1 MAERLTYDHYM
12 LLGVTRE
19 ADAAAIKRAFRARVK
34 ECHPDRNPS
43 PSAAKVFRAV
53 REAYEVLHDPH
64 QRAAYDLHLA
74 HYRPAPRHDRPAGEP
89 QFASPHARHRRT
101 ETPPKPME
109 RFVFMSLHATG
120 LAFGVL
126 LVGMVLVG
134 QVFLGWPAYCLLF
147 ALPGMLVIPDSL
159 DGLRRH

>member
-12 LLGVTRE
+12 LLGIPRHADVTT
-19 ADAAAIKRAFRARVK
+19 IKRAFRARVK

-53 REAYEVLHDPH
+53 REAYEVLHDP
-64 QRAAYDLHLA
+64 QKRAAYDLHLA
-74 HYRPAPRHDRPAGEP
+74 HYRPAPRHERHAEEPHTASRRAGCRRP
-89 QFASPHARHRRT
+89 
-101 ETPPKPME
+101 ETPPEPME
-109 RFVFMSLHATG
+109 RLAFMGLHATG
-120 LAFGVL
+120 LVFGVV

-147 ALPGMLVIPDSL
+147 AVPGVLVIPDSL
-159 DGLRRH
+159 DGLRRQ